1 MKTIETLLKLDARAK
16 FDTPKKLNR
25 STKEIPRDIVEQ
37 LEDGKFTTEMIQ
49 DMTEQSILQH
59 GRNFPVYRYRTC
71 ITIHGVWPEV
81 NRTRI
86 GGYKNVHQNQNGSVE
101 IFYSAIDKEKIDT
114 IREQLRGTTSPF
126 RYSENSTGREFAIY
140 RTVTK
145 ETLPQVRAEL
155 EPIARELSELNI
167 YGYVNL
173 YLAAD
178 MFRNYLVLSLHPLA
192 IPATEVSKLILKLS
206 RLTKEEHEAQRDA
219 YIKQQAQEEQQRK
232 ADYQALK
239 ERQAAAE
246 AARAQEIVN
255 VFKPQ
260 VAHLKECTDLNRG
273 ILVGISASVATP
285 QINFVF
291 YRKDGNGSFGRI
303 KYSKALSRT
312 LEIDTLEWK
321 EQKQQAAAD
330 ILRSSNTY
338 YLVEPARKAAPA
350 PRQTAA
356 TTGKVLMTINY

>member
-1 MKTIETLLKLDARAK
+1 MKKIETLLNIDTNGK

-25 STKEIPRDIVEQ
+25 SSKAILPQTVEQ
-37 LEDGKFTTEMIQ
+37 LEDGIFTSEMIK
-49 DMTEQSILQH
+49 ELAKSY
-59 GRNFPVYRYRTC
+59 PVYRYRTC
-71 ITIHGVWPEV
+71 ITVHGLWPEV
-81 NRTRI
+81 ERTRI

-101 IFYSAIDKEKIDT
+101 IYYSAIDKEKIDT

-126 RYSENSTGREFAIY
+126 RYSENSTSREFAIY

-192 IPATEVSKLILKLS
+192 IPAAEVSKLILKLS
-206 RLTKEEHEAQRDA
+206 RLSKEEHEAQRAA
-219 YIKQQAQEEQQRK
+219 YIQQQAQEEQQRK
-232 ADYQALK
+232 ADYEALK
-239 ERQAAAE
+239 QRQAAAE
-246 AARAQEIVN
+246 AAKAQEIIN

-260 VAHLKECTDLNRG
+260 VAHLKECADLNRG
-273 ILVGISASVATP
+273 ILVGIAASTATP

-303 KYSKALSRT
+303 KYSKALSRS
-312 LEIDTLEWK
+312 LSVEGLQWK
-321 EQKQQAAAD
+321 EQKQSAPGEV
-330 ILRSSNTY
+330 LRKNNTY
-338 YLVEPARKAAPA
+338 YLLESAPTPAAKKPQAPVSQ
-350 PRQTAA
+350 P
-356 TTGKVLMTINY
+356 GKVLMTINY